1 MLLLSLHGVARHIVF
16 GASPC
21 EGVPVQSLSQKL
33 KVAPENVGLLSIMY
47 FAFFCSGMMSTLL
60 GAILPSMKVEYEMS
74 YVLSGMVLSAH
85 QIGNFCAVL
94 IAGFLPYVI
103 GRKKSTLLLCSGIV
117 IGLMLMTLTGNPAL
131 LLVAFAATGIGRGTM
146 SNITNVVVSEV
157 AENKAGGLNFLHASF
172 AVGAFIS
179 PFIAILIT
187 SLLGLSWK
195 LAALIVAACE
205 IVALAGIGFS
215 RLANKPMPR
224 KSDGG
229 RDFVRSW
236 SFWLNTFIMFFYLCA
251 EASIIGWLV
260 TYFKDSGIMSTSL
273 AQSTSSLL
281 WIMVMVGRITCASIS
296 NKVDKNKLI
305 LGLGLSMT
313 FFFILMISTRSI
325 MVIFPSLLGV
335 GVSMSG
341 IYPTTLSTM
350 DRRFN
355 SSTVAT
361 GTCIATAT
369 VGAILMPMVVGAV
382 AERQGI
388 AGGIGSISIALGVMV
403 VLMVVKVVFGRKQAR

>member
-1 MLLLSLHGVARHIVF
+1 
-16 GASPC
+16 
-21 EGVPVQSLSQKL
+21 
-33 KVAPENVGLLSIMY
+33 
-47 FAFFCSGMMSTLL
+47 
-60 GAILPSMKVEYEMS
+60 
-74 YVLSGMVLSAH
+74 
-85 QIGNFCAVL
+85 
-94 IAGFLPYVI
+94 
-103 GRKKSTLLLCSGIV
+103 
-117 IGLMLMTLTGNPAL
+117 MTLTGNPAL
-131 LLVAFAATGIGRGTM
+131 LLVAFTATGIGRGTM

-157 AENKAGGLNFLHASF
+157 AENKTGGLNFLHASF

-179 PFIAILIT
+179 PFIAILVT
-187 SLLGLSWK
+187 SGLGLSWK

-205 IVALAGIGFS
+205 IVALVGIGLS
-215 RLANKPMPR
+215 RLASKPMAR
-224 KSDGG
+224 RSDGG
-229 RDFVRSW
+229 RDFVRSG

-281 WIMVMVGRITCASIS
+281 WIMVMIGRITCASVS
-296 NKVDKNKLI
+296 NKVNKNKLI

-313 FFFILMISTRSI
+313 FFFILMISTRNI

-388 AGGIGSISIALGVMV
+388 GGGIGSISIALAVMV
-403 VLMVVKVVFGRKQAR
+403 VLMIFKLILGKRTAKRIAD

>member
-1 MLLLSLHGVARHIVF
+1 M
-16 GASPC
+16 
-21 EGVPVQSLSQKL
+21 QSLSDKL
-33 KVAPENVGLLSIMY
+33 KVSRENTGLLYILY
-47 FAFFCSGMMSTLL
+47 FGFFCSGMMSTLL
-60 GAILPSMKVEYEMS
+60 GTILPFMKIEYNMS

-94 IAGFLPYVI
+94 ISGFLPYAI

-117 IGLMLMTLTGNPAL
+117 IGLVLMTLTGNPFL

-157 AENKAGGLNFLHASF
+157 TENKAGGLNFLHASF
-172 AVGAFIS
+172 AIGAFIS
-179 PFIAILIT
+179 PFVAILIT
-187 SLLGLSWK
+187 SILGLSWK
-195 LAALIVAACE
+195 WSALIVAACE
-205 IVALAGIGFS
+205 VVALVGIGLS

-224 KSDGG
+224 KSDKGS
-229 RDFVRSW
+229 DFITSF
-236 SFWLNTFIMFFYLCA
+236 SFWLNTAIMFFYLCA

-281 WIMVMVGRITCASIS
+281 WVMVMIGRIMCATIS
-296 NKVDKNKLI
+296 NKVDKNRLI
-305 LGLGLSMT
+305 LGLGLCET
-313 FFFILMISTRSI
+313 FFFILMISTRNI
-325 MVIFPSLLGV
+325 YVIFPSLLGV

-350 DRRFN
+350 ESRFN

-369 VGAILMPMVVGAV
+369 VGAILMPMIVGAV

-388 AGGIGSISIALGVMV
+388 VGGIGTISIALAIMVILMGVKCWM
-403 VLMVVKVVFGRKQAR
+403 GRKTRK

>member
-1 MLLLSLHGVARHIVF
+1 MADVSR
-16 GASPC
+16 
-21 EGVPVQSLSQKL
+21 EGVVVQSLSQKL
-33 KVAPENVGLLSIMY
+33 KVSQENTSLLYIMY

-60 GAILPSMKVEYEMS
+60 GAILPAMKVEYQMS

-94 IAGFLPYVI
+94 IAGFLPYAI

-117 IGLMLMTLTGNPAL
+117 IGLVLMTLTGNPVFL
-131 LLVAFAATGIGRGTM
+131 LIAFAATGIGRGTM

-172 AVGAFIS
+172 AVGAFVS

-187 SLLGLSWK
+187 SVLGLSWK
-195 LAALIVAACE
+195 LCALIVAASE
-205 IVALAGIGFS
+205 VVALVGISLS
-215 RLANKPMPR
+215 RLSNKPVAR
-224 KSDGG
+224 RSDKGSDFAKSY
-229 RDFVRSW
+229 
-236 SFWLNTFIMFFYLCA
+236 SFWLNTFIMFFYLCG

-260 TYFKDSGIMSTSL
+260 TYFKDSGIMGTSL

-281 WIMVMVGRITCASIS
+281 WIMVMIGRITCASVS
-296 NKVDKNKLI
+296 NRVNKNKLI
-305 LGLGLSMT
+305 LGMGLSMT
-313 FFFILMISTRSI
+313 FFFVLMISTRNV

-350 DRRFN
+350 DSRFN

-369 VGAILMPMVVGAV
+369 VGAILMPMIVGAV

-388 AGGIGSISIALGVMV
+388 VGGIGTISIALGIMV
-403 VLMVVKVVFGRKQAR
+403 ALMIVKLILGRREQK

>member
-1 MLLLSLHGVARHIVF
+1 V
-16 GASPC
+16 
-21 EGVPVQSLSQKL
+21 ESLSRKL
-33 KVAPENVGLLSIMY
+33 QVSKENTGLLYIMY

-60 GAILPSMKVEYEMS
+60 GTILPSMKAEYQMS

-94 IAGFLPYVI
+94 IAGFLPYAI
-103 GRKKSTLLLCSGIV
+103 GRKKSTLLLCSGIA
-117 IGLMLMTLTGNPAL
+117 IGLVLMTVTGNPAV
-131 LLVAFAATGIGRGTM
+131 LLVAFVATGIGRGTM

-157 AENKAGGLNFLHASF
+157 AENKAGGLNILHATF

-179 PFIAILIT
+179 PFIAILTT
-187 SLLGLSWK
+187 STLRLSWK
-195 LAALIVAACE
+195 VAALIVASFAVVTLILIATSSLSSE
-205 IVALAGIGFS
+205 
-215 RLANKPMPR
+215 PMPR
-224 KSDGG
+224 RSNGGKS
-229 RDFVRSW
+229 FATSF
-236 SFWLNTFIMFFYLCA
+236 SFWLNTFILFFYLCA

-260 TYFKDSGIMSTSL
+260 TYFKESGIMGTSL

-281 WIMVMVGRITCASIS
+281 WIMVMIGRITCASIS

-313 FFFILMISTRSI
+313 IFFLLMISTRNI
-325 MVIFPSLLGV
+325 KVIFPSLLGV
-335 GVSMSG
+335 GLCMSG

-369 VGAILMPMVVGAV
+369 VGAIVMPMVVGAI

-388 AGGIGSISIALGVMV
+388 AGGIGSISVALGMMV
-403 VLMVVKVVFGRKQAR
+403 VLMIVKLAMSRKH

>member
-1 MLLLSLHGVARHIVF
+1 M
-16 GASPC
+16 
-21 EGVPVQSLSQKL
+21 QSLSQKL
-33 KVAPENVGLLSIMY
+33 KVAPENTGLLSIMY

-60 GAILPSMKVEYEMS
+60 GAILPSMKIEYDMN

-94 IAGFLPYVI
+94 IAGFLPYAI

-117 IGLMLMTLTGNPAL
+117 LGLTLMTLTGNPAL
-131 LLVAFAATGIGRGTM
+131 LLVAFTATGIGRGTM

-179 PFIAILIT
+179 PFIAILVT
-187 SLLGLSWK
+187 SGLGLSWK

-205 IVALAGIGFS
+205 IVALVGIGLS
-215 RLANKPMPR
+215 RLASKPMAR
-224 KSDGG
+224 RSDGG
-229 RDFVRSW
+229 RDFVRSG

-281 WIMVMVGRITCASIS
+281 WIMVMVGRITCASVS
-296 NKVDKNKLI
+296 NKVNKNKLI

-313 FFFILMISTRSI
+313 FFFILMISTRNI

-388 AGGIGSISIALGVMV
+388 GGGIGSISIALAVMV
-403 VLMVVKVVFGRKQAR
+403 VLMIFKLILGKRTAKRIAD

>member
-1 MLLLSLHGVARHIVF
+1 M
-16 GASPC
+16 
-21 EGVPVQSLSQKL
+21 QSLSQKL
-33 KVAPENVGLLSIMY
+33 KVAPENTGLLATMY

-60 GAILPSMKVEYEMS
+60 GAILPSMKIEYDMN

-94 IAGFLPYVI
+94 IAGFLPYAI

-117 IGLMLMTLTGNPAL
+117 LGLTLMTLTGNPAL
-131 LLVAFAATGIGRGTM
+131 LLVAFTATGIGRGTM

-179 PFIAILIT
+179 PFIAILVT
-187 SLLGLSWK
+187 SGLGLSWK

-205 IVALAGIGFS
+205 IIALVGIGLS
-215 RLANKPMPR
+215 RLASKPMTR
-224 KSDGG
+224 RSDGG
-229 RDFVRSW
+229 RDFVRSG

-281 WIMVMVGRITCASIS
+281 WIMVMIGRITCASVS
-296 NKVDKNKLI
+296 NKVNKNKLI

-313 FFFILMISTRSI
+313 FFFILMISTRNI

-388 AGGIGSISIALGVMV
+388 GGGIGSISIALAVMV
-403 VLMVVKVVFGRKQAR
+403 VLMIFKLILGKRTAKRTSD